1 MPDPARTP
9 TVAVFNASDDTV
21 EMLKALLSSRGY
33 VAISGEVDKVKSGEV
48 DFVAFLDGHRP
59 DAIIWD
65 IAPPYERNWHFYKLV
80 RELRSLEQCAMVVT
94 TTHLQHLREL
104 TGDTVEAIEIVGK
117 PYDLQAIVDAV
128 ERALE
133 ERTRSASRVL
143 SHKPR

>member
-1 MPDPARTP
+1 MSDPARTL

-21 EMLKALLSSRGY
+21 EMLKALLSSRGH

-48 DFVAFLDGHRP
+48 DFVAFLEAHRP

-65 IAPPYERNWHFYKLV
+65 IAPPYDRNWRFYKLV
-80 RELRSLEQCAMVVT
+80 RDMRTLEQCAMVLT
-94 TTHLQHLREL
+94 TTHREHLREL
-104 TGDTVEAIEIVGK
+104 TGAAVEAIELIGK

-128 ERALE
+128 ERAIE
-133 ERTRSASRVL
+133 ERARSSARII